1 MWAVAAIPLI
11 MLILDNI
18 QLQASAVSADPHW
31 QGLHYQFMAEYG
43 LVLLLVLALGA
54 SSLPGQRYSAW
65 CASFMIGLV
74 GAGFLAFP
82 DHASSE
88 GAVWGITMIAFATAY
103 TLIGERRHR
112 KRSPALVSPT

>member
-1 MWAVAAIPLI
+1 
-11 MLILDNI
+11 MLVVDNV
-18 QLQASAVSADPHW
+18 QLQGIGISADPHW

-54 SSLPGQRYSAW
+54 SSLPGRRYSIW

-82 DHASSE
+82 DHPSSE
-88 GAVWGITMIAFATAY
+88 GAVWGIMMIAFAIIH
-103 TLIGERRHR
+103 TLIGEERHR
-112 KRSPALVSPT
+112 KRSPTAHLSDLNV